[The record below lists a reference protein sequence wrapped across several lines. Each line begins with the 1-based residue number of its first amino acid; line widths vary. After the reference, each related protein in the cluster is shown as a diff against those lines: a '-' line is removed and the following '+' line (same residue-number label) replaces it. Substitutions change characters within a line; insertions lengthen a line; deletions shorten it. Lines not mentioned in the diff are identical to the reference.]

1 MSAGGIAEIRINMDG
16 KYALERFM
24 LLLSTTGDDVGF
36 NLGRIRVPINFGAL
50 TARTL
55 YGDYLNQMVNFDS
68 QLNANGDALSM
79 IVMPPNSPGSYAG
92 LSVYCAAI
100 IMPPYGYPLSVT
112 NSTTLNF
119 VQ

>member
-1 MSAGGIAEIRINMDG
+1 MKLSNILCLCLFLAFKLSGQSIYNIN
-16 KYALERFM
+16 
-24 LLLSTTGDDVGF
+24 LLNKEDNSIFQKEGF
-36 NLGRIRVPINFGAL
+36 SF
-50 TARTL
+50 
-55 YGDYLNQMVNFDS
+55 NFDS